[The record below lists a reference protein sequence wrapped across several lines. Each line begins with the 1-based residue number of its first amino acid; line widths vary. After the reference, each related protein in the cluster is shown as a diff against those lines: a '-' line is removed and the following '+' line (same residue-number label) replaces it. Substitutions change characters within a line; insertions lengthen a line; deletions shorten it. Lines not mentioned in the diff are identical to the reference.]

1 MKFAKRYAFLLSFMF
16 VVLLAVVH
24 AQTPSRDASTNDGAD
39 QGRPHLGYP
48 QDWSSRHLIM
58 TGESGKDPLSAGS
71 REPRHVYNRVMR
83 EAAIEAERHHHRRAK
98 HNIKVDWAVSLENGF
113 VPANQFPA
121 KYRFDVS
128 TESCSGDYV
137 VFGLTV
143 NSGTQA
149 NLVGI
154 NNLYTEANPKCNNG
168 VPYVS
173 FAYNTATHGGQ
184 IRTSPTISADGTKVA
199 FVESTT
205 GGSYFHVLVLPSPL
219 PSGSGAIGT
228 VLAPA
233 TPSSCTTPITAGC
246 MTTSAVFGGTNTD
259 SSPWV
264 DYLADI
270 AYVGTDDGKLYKIS
284 PVFGTGAP
292 TVAADANW
300 PVTVV
305 TTGKYKVV
313 TDPIVDDTAS
323 RIFMGDAN
331 GTLYGINLTAPAK
344 TTAAQMVVGWV
355 ANNGAGTGVVDPPI
369 VVNDAANS
377 TTDQVFAFTGCSN
390 VLRIGGA
397 VSQVPANFASGSCS
411 TTQTTGT
418 CTTVDMGSATGIG
431 DCTGGNVHSGTFD
444 NQFWINGSTGG
455 HMLACGFV
463 QNSGTTWLSRM
474 YMFSFDSNH
483 LITSTGATGWNLNSA
498 RSDECSPLT
507 EFYNG
512 TTDRMFFGVGG
523 TGDGFI
529 ESSTLTTTASQPS
542 CGGSPTSSCV
552 TAPHALGGTS
562 GIVVDNQ
569 LSNGGT
575 NIYFTTLAVGGVNG
589 QKCNVTGGSS
599 NPYCAVKLTQ
609 SGLQ

>member
-1 MKFAKRYAFLLSFMF
+1 MIFMTKRVHVLFLLAIA
-16 VVLLAVVH
+16 LCATTR
-24 AQTPSRDASTNDGAD
+24 AQSRVQQNGSDRDDETMK
-39 QGRPHLGYP
+39 QHFGYP
-48 QDWSSRHLIM
+48 QDWSSRHLVM
-58 TGESGKDPLSAGS
+58 AGEDGQDPLRAGS

-83 EAAIEAERHHHRRAK
+83 EVAREGEKRRHGHPPLRQKA
-98 HNIKVDWAVSLENGF
+98 IKVDWAVSLENGF
-113 VPANQFPA
+113 VPANMFPA
-121 KYRFDVS
+121 KYRFDVT
-128 TESCSGDYV
+128 TESCSADYV

-168 VPYVS
+168 TPFVS
-173 FAYNTATHGGQ
+173 FAYNTVTHTGGQ

-205 GGSYFHVLVLPSPL
+205 GGSYFHVLVLPNPL
-219 PSGSGAIGT
+219 PSGTSTAGT
-228 VLAPA
+228 VLSPVTPTSCA
-233 TPSSCTTPITAGC
+233 TPTTAGC
-246 MTTSAVFGGTNTD
+246 MTTTAIFGGTNTD

-264 DYLADI
+264 DYNTDI
-270 AYVGTDDGKLYKIS
+270 AYLGTDDGKLYKIS

-292 TVAADANW
+292 TVAADTNW

-305 TTGKYKVV
+305 TSGKFKVV

-331 GTLYGINLTAPAK
+331 GTLYAVSLNSPAK

-377 TTDQVFAFTGCSN
+377 TTDHVFAFTGCSN
-390 VLRIGGA
+390 VIGIGGA
-397 VSQVPANFASGSCS
+397 VSQIPANFASGSCS
-411 TTQTTGT
+411 TSQTTGA
-418 CTTVDMGSATGIG
+418 CTTVDMGSATNTGGQPTG
-431 DCTGGNVHSGTFD
+431 DCTSGNVHSGTFD
-444 NQFWINGSTGG
+444 NQFWINGTTGG

-474 YMFSFDSNH
+474 YMFPFNSNH
-483 LITSTGATGWNLNSA
+483 LITSTGATGWNLNSG

-507 EFYNG
+507 EFFNG

-523 TGDGFI
+523 TSDGFV
-529 ESSTLTTTASQPS
+529 ESSVLTTTASQPS
-542 CGGSPTSSCV
+542 CGSPPTSSALPLLTRSVVRAASWSITSCQ
-552 TAPHALGGTS
+552 TAGRTS
-562 GIVVDNQ
+562 TSQ
-569 LSNGGT
+569 PS
-575 NIYFTTLAVGGVNG
+575 
-589 QKCNVTGGSS
+589 QREE
-599 NPYCAVKLTQ
+599 
-609 SGLQ
+609 